1 VGRPLPYGRGSDRSR
16 ARKQAVGAL
25 ICLALA
31 AHAEIIDRIAVSVG
45 NRVITQSDLERQIR
59 VVALQNGKK
68 PDFTSANKR
77 AVAEKMIEQKLI
89 QRELENSRY
98 PVPTPDDL
106 VPAIEEF
113 KKTHFPDVAAYHSA
127 LAAADITEQDLLDVL
142 IWERTLLNFIEIRFE
157 SGVLAGEQEIAEYVR
172 ANNVTPAQAERA
184 LVASRADRQLDD
196 WLRTT
201 RGRTTVITHEEVL
214 R

>member
-1 VGRPLPYGRGSDRSR
+1 MCR
-16 ARKQAVGAL
+16 ASL
-25 ICLALA
+25 FFLLLFT

-59 VVALQNGKK
+59 VTAFQEGKP
-68 PDFTSANKR
+68 PDFSAANKH

-98 PVPTPDDL
+98 PAPSAEELAPAMEAFRKLHYPDD
-106 VPAIEEF
+106 
-113 KKTHFPDVAAYHSA
+113 AAYQRA
-127 LAAADITEQDLLDVL
+127 LAAAGITEQDLIDVL
-142 IWERTLLNFIEIRFE
+142 VWERTLLSFIELRFE
-157 SGVLAGEQEIAEYVR
+157 SGILASEPEVAEH
-172 ANNVTPAQAERA
+172 AKQNNLSLAAAERA
-184 LVASRADRQLDD
+184 LVTSRADQQLDE

-201 RGRTTVITHEEVL
+201 RRRTTVIIHEEVL